1 MSLRSFVI
9 ASAGAVTLLPAVPVL
24 AADYDPPIYVENAD
38 EYVPVEVGSGW
49 YLRGDITYTANRA
62 YESDVV
68 GTSPGDMATS
78 RIQPFGGTVGM
89 GYHFNDYLRAELNV
103 GIQPSQDSSLVSDGT
118 DITGDFTATSNARNS
133 MYSGMVNVYADL
145 GTYAGFTPY
154 VGAGVGLVSTKRSYE
169 FSQVYPLVVGADVYS
184 IDSKRRYDYAYT
196 LGAGLAYNFAPSM
209 ALDVGYQ
216 YFAAPNSEYYR
227 ITGPT
232 TAALEKGISF
242 HQVKVGVRYDLW

>member
-9 ASAGAVTLLPAVPVL
+9 ASAGAATLLPAVPVL
-24 AADYDPPIYVENAD
+24 AADYDPPIYIENAD

-62 YESDVV
+62 YRDDVV
-68 GTSPGDMATS
+68 GSILGDVATS

-103 GIQPSQDSSLVSDGT
+103 GIQPTQDTSLVSNGT
-118 DITGDFTATSNARNS
+118 DGIGDFTATSSAKNS

-154 VGAGVGLVSTKRSYE
+154 IGAGVGLVSTKRFYE
-169 FSQVYPLVVGADVYS
+169 LDQVYPAVIGSDVHVVDT
-184 IDSKRRYDYAYT
+184 KRRYDYAYT
-196 LGAGLAYNFAPSM
+196 LGAGLAYNFTPSM

-216 YFAAPNSEYYR
+216 YFAAPSSEYYR

-232 TAALEKGISF
+232 TATLEKGINF